1 MCEDEQCED
10 EQCEELTD
18 SQYLLDLARRL
29 WDIPVKYDVDQG
41 DIERLEEM
49 AAKHAEKTFILHWFH
64 GAEDTTITGTDIAD
78 AFRQAGYG
86 GGSMAALDYWEQ
98 VDETT

>member
-1 MCEDEQCED
+1 MCEEK
-10 EQCEELTD
+10 CEELTD
-18 SQYLLDLARRL
+18 SQYLLGLARRL

-41 DIERLEEM
+41 DIERLEDI
-49 AAKHAEKTFILHWFH
+49 AAKHAEKTFILHWL
-64 GAEDTTITGTDIAD
+64 GGEDETITGTDIAH
-78 AFRQAGYG
+78 AFRVAGFG